1 VAKYNE
7 VRVKKQLN
15 KIVVPDS
22 SESEKEEEG
31 EDGENLRYF
40 LQVMGLEKHFPA
52 FQANKILTLPKLRSL

>member
-22 SESEKEEEG
+22 SESEKEEEEG
-31 EDGENLRYF
+31 EDG
-40 LQVMGLEKHFPA
+40 
-52 FQANKILTLPKLRSL
+52 